1 MTHPSKI
8 VLRKKHFSDWKF
20 VKLFFIAH
28 FFFSFPRDSVVW
40 GPTAWPENQLLTAAP
55 RAKSFNSSC
64 RRQFLL
70 RRISNRSNTQ
80 SWTSPSNPSNCWN
93 HIAVVTKST
102 SSGKAARASF
112 SRRRRAFVESSQRSF
127 VAEGCCHHHKPT
139 CKKHFRKEVGE
150 GIIILLWVV
159 FVKISSSSA

>member
-70 RRISNRSNTQ
+70 RRISNRSNTEHRAKHLLPILLIVEA
-80 SWTSPSNPSNCWN
+80 T
-93 HIAVVTKST
+93 AVVTKST

-127 VAEGCCHHHKPT
+127 VAEGCCLHHHIWLIWRWKT
-139 CKKHFRKEVGE
+139 F
-150 GIIILLWVV
+150 
-159 FVKISSSSA
+159 S

>member
-70 RRISNRSNTQ
+70 RRISNRSNTEQ
-80 SWTSPSNPSNCWN
+80 RAKDLLPILLIVEAT
-93 HIAVVTKST
+93 AVVTKST

-127 VAEGCCHHHKPT
+127 VAEGKVAVIIT
-139 CKKHFRKEVGE
+139 IRLIWLVKNISVRKSA
-150 GIIILLWVV
+150 
-159 FVKISSSSA
+159 KASSSSFELSS